1 MSQEK
6 KILLQICK
14 KKGNLFCVDHEI
26 LVFAFFLR
34 GEKSQSLCDPRTFM
48 KISEILRAIYLK
60 NEKKI
65 SATRPLVRFLNSRL
79 RGDAVT
85 R

>member
-6 KILLQICK
+6 KNLLQICK

-34 GEKSQSLCDPRTFM
+34 GEKSQSLCRPRNFM

-65 SATRPLVRFLNSRL
+65 SVDRPLPFYEIY
-79 RGDAVT
+79 
-85 R
+85 